1 MVESSTI
8 IYIDSYFYL
17 IYKFIKAL
25 KSTHRHP
32 VNKILHCIGAFMYI
46 PGIGLISGSLNGF
59 QTNPVNGI
67 ILWSTAVGLFFNW
80 T

>member
-1 MVESSTI
+1 
-8 IYIDSYFYL
+8 
-17 IYKFIKAL
+17 
-25 KSTHRHP
+25 
-32 VNKILHCIGAFMYI
+32 MYI